1 MVRNLHRKTGGTAS
15 SLSWS
20 PRTAPL
26 HLLAATLLM
35 AFSGFARPNLVVIL
49 IDDMG
54 WNDTGFSGNTEINT
68 PNLDRLAKSGII
80 FTQAYAAAPN
90 CAPTRACLMTGQYTP
105 RHEVYTVVDD
115 RHAPGQPNHKIIASP
130 SKPELDAGAITFAE
144 LLKESGYATG
154 MVGMWNLGRGRKGP
168 RVPTGQG
175 FDSYVQPKDLGFEK
189 DNYFDPDGNYL
200 TDRLT
205 DKAIEFTKGQ
215 TKPFL
220 LYVAYHAVHSPFDP
234 KPETLKQNNGN
245 EYAAT
250 IHTLDANIGRLAAA
264 LPQDTMI
271 IFTSDNGGT
280 RRTVAP
286 LRGGKGTL
294 YEGGLLVPTFACG
307 PGIKAGQ
314 TFDVPISTIDLFPTL
329 LELAGVPMHGNLPM
343 DGKSLIPL
351 WSGGTLKRETL
362 FWHFPCYIGQGGPT
376 SAMRRG
382 DYKLLELFETGSI
395 ELYDL
400 ASDPEEKHD
409 LSEKKSKLAKE
420 LHTELMQW
428 QKELNAPRPS
438 EPNPNY
444 EPTVARKKGREE
456 RGNKGKKK

>member
-1 MVRNLHRKTGGTAS
+1 MKRLFTCF
-15 SLSWS
+15 
-20 PRTAPL
+20 
-26 HLLAATLLM
+26 LLAATALS
-35 AFSGFARPNLVVIL
+35 AVARPNLVVIL

-54 WNDTGFSGNTEINT
+54 WNDTGFAGNKTIHT
-68 PNLDRLAKSGII
+68 PHLDRLAQSGII

-105 RHEVYTVVDD
+105 RHEVYTVVDE
-115 RHAPGQPNHKIIASP
+115 RHSPGQPNHKIMAAP
-130 SKPELDAGAITFAE
+130 SKPELDGGAITFADV
-144 LLKESGYATG
+144 LQDAGYATG

-189 DNYFDPDGNYL
+189 DSYFDPEGNYL

-205 DKAIEFTKGQ
+205 DKAIEFTKNQ

-234 KPETLKQNNGN
+234 KPETLRKNNGN

-250 IHTLDANIGRLAAA
+250 IETLDENIGRLAAA
-264 LPQDTMI
+264 LPEDTVL

-280 RRTVAP
+280 RRYVEP

-294 YEGGLLVPTFACG
+294 YEGGLRVPAFACG
-307 PGIKAGQ
+307 PGIKPHQQSAE
-314 TFDVPISTIDLFPTL
+314 PISSIDVYPTL
-329 LELAGVPMHGNLPM
+329 LELAGVPMPGNLPL
-343 DGKSLIPL
+343 DGKSLVPL
-351 WSGGTLKRETL
+351 WSGGSLKRDAL

-376 SAMRRG
+376 SAMRKG
-382 DYKLLELFETGSI
+382 KYKLLEFFETETT

-400 ASDPEEKHD
+400 DSDPEERNN
-409 LSEKKSKLAKE
+409 LSKAEPKRANKLYAE
-420 LHTELMQW
+420 LKQW
-428 QKELNAPRPS
+428 QADLNAPRPA
-438 EPNPNY
+438 EPNPDY
-444 EPTVARKKGREE
+444 DPTAPRKKGRDE
-456 RGNKGKKK
+456 RGNKGRNKKK